1 MVRFMA
7 ASAKPLTKD
16 ANLTPLGA
24 FDTLQRIH
32 RKYADKWLA
41 GCPWIVCM
49 DGFCDITPKT
59 PLQQAIELIE
69 EHKGFAGI
77 VGVAIITGQF
87 QFLKKPLKSGKKI
100 HELLDWSGNIAADKL
115 LKKLEPIAAASKK
128 MREEIGDKGKHS

>member
-24 FDTLQRIH
+24 FDTLQRIY
-32 RKYADKWLA
+32 RKYDDKWIA
-41 GCPWIVCM
+41 VWIVCM
-49 DGFCDITPKT
+49 DGFCDVTPRT
-59 PLQQAIELIE
+59 PLQKAIELIE
-69 EHKGFAGI
+69 AHKGFAGI
-77 VGVAIITGQF
+77 VGVAIIARQF

-115 LKKLEPIAAASKK
+115 LAKLEPIAAESKK
-128 MREEIGDKGKHS
+128 LREEIRDKGKHS